1 MQFMSMELSSSS
13 SSCFLFL
20 LFIVPF
26 LYFLKV
32 AATTSL
38 AASTKRPRL
47 APGPT
52 PLPIV
57 GNLFELGDKP
67 HRSLAR
73 LAKAHGPVMSLKLGR
88 ITTTVVSSPD
98 AAKEALQ
105 KKGRALSG
113 RWVPD
118 ADRVLGHDRVAVV
131 WLPPSQQWN
140 NLRAVM
146 RTYSFAARVLDA
158 SQGLRRQ
165 KVRELISHVR
175 GRTGRAVDVG
185 GAVFDTALNLISATA
200 FSSNLVSLD
209 HSDHSRG
216 GFKEVI
222 SGIME
227 EVGKPNLVD
236 FFPLLSTIDPH
247 GRRRKVTK
255 YFKQL
260 FGMIDDMIDDRLKL
274 MKQQKNDTSSVSSD
288 GCDLLDEL
296 LRSQLD
302 RPILRS
308 LLADYFIA
316 GSDTSS
322 VTVGWAMAELLR
334 SPSLMAM
341 ARAELA
347 SVVGPTREVVESD
360 IPNLSFLRAVVKETF
375 RLHPTSP
382 LLLPHRAE
390 ADVELGPYAV
400 PKHSQV
406 VVNVWAIGRDESVW
420 EDAEAFKPERFL
432 GSEVDFRGQ
441 HFELIPFGAGRR
453 MCPGMPLADR
463 MVHLTLAS
471 LIHSFEWRLPGG
483 MKPGDVDLTEKFGVT
498 LALAVPLLAIPLP
511 VKE

>member
-1 MQFMSMELSSSS
+1 MPMELSSSS

-20 LFIVPF
+20 FLLFIIPF

-32 AATTSL
+32 AAS
-38 AASTKRPRL
+38 SKSKRPRL
-47 APGPT
+47 APGPA

-185 GAVFDTALNLISATA
+185 GVVFDTVLNLISATA
-200 FSSNLVSLD
+200 FSSDLVSLD
-209 HSDHSRG
+209 YHSDHSASRRLSRG
-216 GFKEVI
+216 
-222 SGIME
+222 SWRRSA
-227 EVGKPNLVD
+227 NLAD
-236 FFPLLSTIDPH
+236 FFPLLVPIDPH

-255 YFKQL
+255 CFVRL
-260 FGMIDDMIDDRLKL
+260 FGMIDEIADRRLKL
-274 MKQQKNDTSSVSSD
+274 IKEQQQQQEQEQEQEQEQKSHDF
-288 GCDLLDEL
+288 LDEL
-296 LRSQLD
+296 LHLQLD
-302 RPILRS
+302 RPTLRS
-308 LLADYFIA
+308 LLAVSRVCF
-316 GSDTSS
+316 
-322 VTVGWAMAELLR
+322 
-334 SPSLMAM
+334 
-341 ARAELA
+341 
-347 SVVGPTREVVESD
+347 
-360 IPNLSFLRAVVKETF
+360 
-375 RLHPTSP
+375 
-382 LLLPHRAE
+382 
-390 ADVELGPYAV
+390 
-400 PKHSQV
+400 
-406 VVNVWAIGRDESVW
+406 
-420 EDAEAFKPERFL
+420 
-432 GSEVDFRGQ
+432 
-441 HFELIPFGAGRR
+441 
-453 MCPGMPLADR
+453 
-463 MVHLTLAS
+463 
-471 LIHSFEWRLPGG
+471 
-483 MKPGDVDLTEKFGVT
+483 
-498 LALAVPLLAIPLP
+498 
-511 VKE
+511 

>member
-1 MQFMSMELSSSS
+1 MPMELSSSS
-13 SSCFLFL
+13 CFL
-20 LFIVPF
+20 LFIIPF

-32 AATTSL
+32 AAS
-38 AASTKRPRL
+38 SKSKRPRL
-47 APGPT
+47 APGPA

-57 GNLFELGDKP
+57 GNLFELGDNP

-88 ITTTVVSSPD
+88 ITATVVSSPD

-118 ADRVLGHDRVAVV
+118 ANRVLGHDRASVV
-131 WLPPSQQWN
+131 WMSPSPQWS

-146 RTYSFAARVLDA
+146 RTHSFAARVLDA
-158 SQGLRRQ
+158 GQGLRRQ
-165 KVRELISHVR
+165 KVRELVSHVR

-200 FSSNLVSLD
+200 FSSDLVSLD
-209 HSDHSRG
+209 HSGSSRRG

-227 EVGKPNLVD
+227 EVGKPNLAD
-236 FFPLLSTIDPH
+236 FFPLLVPIDPH
-247 GRRRKVTK
+247 GRRRKVAK
-255 YFKQL
+255 CFIRL
-260 FGMIDDMIDDRLKL
+260 FGMIDEIIDRRLKL
-274 MKQQKNDTSSVSSD
+274 TKEGEQEQKSH
-288 GCDLLDEL
+288 DLLDEL
-296 LRSQLD
+296 LHLQLD
-302 RPILRS
+302 RPTLRS

-334 SPSLMAM
+334 SPGTMAT

-347 SVVGPTREVVESD
+347 SVVGPTREVAESD
-360 IPNLSFLRAVVKETF
+360 IPELPFLRAVVKETF
-375 RLHPTSP
+375 RLHPTGP
-382 LLLPHRAE
+382 LLLPHTAE
-390 ADVELGPYAV
+390 ADAELGPYAV

-432 GSEVDFRGQ
+432 GSEMDFRGR
-441 HFELIPFGAGRR
+441 HFELIPFGTGRR

-471 LIHSFEWRLPGG
+471 LIHSFEWKLPGG
-483 MKPGDVDLTEKFGVT
+483 MKPADVDLTEKFGVS

-511 VKE
+511 VKD

>member
-1 MQFMSMELSSSS
+1 MPMELSSSS

-20 LFIVPF
+20 FLFFIIPF

-32 AATTSL
+32 AAS
-38 AASTKRPRL
+38 SKSKRPRL
-47 APGPT
+47 APGPA

-88 ITTTVVSSPD
+88 ITATVVSSPD

-105 KKGRALSG
+105 KKGRDLSG

-118 ADRVLGHDRVAVV
+118 ANRVLGHDRVAVV
-131 WLPPSQQWN
+131 WMPPSPQWS

-146 RTYSFAARVLDA
+146 RTHSFAARVLDA

-200 FSSNLVSLD
+200 FSSDLVALD
-209 HSDHSRG
+209 HHSDHSRG

-236 FFPLLSTIDPH
+236 FFPLLAPIDPH
-247 GRRRKVTK
+247 GRRRKVAK
-255 YFKQL
+255 CFVRL
-260 FGMIDDMIDDRLKL
+260 FGMIDEIIDRRLKL
-274 MKQQKNDTSSVSSD
+274 MKEGEQEQEQKSY
-288 GCDLLDEL
+288 DLLDEL
-296 LRSQLD
+296 LHLQLD
-302 RPILRS
+302 RPTLRS

-334 SPSLMAM
+334 NPSLMAT
-341 ARAELA
+341 ARTELA
-347 SVVGPTREVVESD
+347 NIVGPTREVMESD
-360 IPNLSFLRAVVKETF
+360 IPSLSFLRAVVKDTF
-375 RLHPTSP
+375 RLHPTTP

-390 ADVELGPYAV
+390 ADVELGLYAV

-406 VVNVWAIGRDESVW
+406 MVNVWAIGRDESVW
-420 EDAEAFKPERFL
+420 EDAESFKPERFL
-432 GSEVDFRGQ
+432 GNEVDFRGQ

-471 LIHSFEWRLPGG
+471 LIHSFEWKLPGG
-483 MKPGDVDLTEKFGVT
+483 MKPADVDLTEKFGVT

-511 VKE
+511 LKD